1 MIYWSNVNSICFVR
15 ITNQQ
20 TDQLTDMI
28 SYIRPV
34 PHRAP
39 PTRVSIKCTNFI
51 VVVIQYFFDSSILIV
66 DHRDSGIHRQRKT
79 GLPNILPALHLQ
91 KIFRRELQR
100 VRYADCSLLR
110 YFESIFSFQSQFL
123 SFILSNAYSHFNSGS
138 ICNIDLVKIGA
149 EAEGIF
155 EAGVN
160 DIKELDLDG
169 HGTDI

>member
-1 MIYWSNVNSICFVR
+1 M
-15 ITNQQ
+15 
-20 TDQLTDMI
+20 
-28 SYIRPV
+28 
-34 PHRAP
+34 
-39 PTRVSIKCTNFI
+39 
-51 VVVIQYFFDSSILIV
+51 IV

-100 VRYADCSLLR
+100 VRYADCSFLR
-110 YFESIFSFQSQFL
+110 YFEENLGDSFLSSLTSLFH

>member
-1 MIYWSNVNSICFVR
+1 MKETSENLVS
-15 ITNQQ
+15 
-20 TDQLTDMI
+20 
-28 SYIRPV
+28 PV
-34 PHRAP
+34 TA
-39 PTRVSIKCTNFI
+39 
-51 VVVIQYFFDSSILIV
+51 
-66 DHRDSGIHRQRKT
+66 
-79 GLPNILPALHLQ
+79 
-91 KIFRRELQR
+91 
-100 VRYADCSLLR
+100 SL
-110 YFESIFSFQSQFL
+110 FH